1 MKYSHPI
8 YSSLAEQAAVQEA
21 DYNEFRK
28 EFDALWAKDN
38 DLMGL
43 VLKCH
48 LIVEFYMTECLRVS
62 LPGIDRFDEARLTFA
77 QKHHLLTGWTFGFP
91 WVKDGVAALNSLRN
105 KVAHN
110 IHYSIEEKDLK
121 KIYDCMDPIYSAKM
135 EDPKRGSEALIDFS
149 SFAAM
154 ALAGWTREIQR
165 HAPATG
171 AAGYNELCK
180 ERYKQMRE
188 QDGAGQPATRPAVE
202 PDGGV
207 KPQPEAEGR
216 SRKRVARPRR

>member
-1 MKYSHPI
+1 MKYSHPL

-28 EFDALWAKDN
+28 EFDRLWAKDN

-48 LIVEFYMTECLRVS
+48 LIVEYYMTECLCVS
-62 LPGIDRFDEARLTFA
+62 LPGIDRFDEARLSFA

-121 KIYDCMDPIYSAKM
+121 KIYDCTDPIYSAKKQ
-135 EDPKRGSEALIDFS
+135 PSKRGAAALIEFS

-154 ALAGWTREIQR
+154 ALAGWSREIQR

-171 AAGYNELCK
+171 AAGYNELCQQ
-180 ERYKQMRE
+180 RYKQMRE
-188 QDGAGQPATRPAVE
+188 QDGAANRSQSGAPETSLDSAVA
-202 PDGGV
+202 GS
-207 KPQPEAEGR
+207 
-216 SRKRVARPRR
+216 SR